1 MPACARWRADAVG
14 SAMWLIARRSFTEGW
29 LRLTATL
36 LAALGSIALIA
47 GSRQFALRAQEAVAG
62 SDASEY
68 FRADVLVQ
76 GGTVDLEDPYA
87 PPDGRIRLDQI
98 ASPPRVAAAEGRTL
112 LRPWISDPLLNPYRL
127 EAGRVPATD
136 GEVAIVRHMMRAGE
150 LR

>member
-47 GSRQFALRAQEAVAG
+47 GSLQFALRAQEAVSG

-76 GGTVDLEDPYA
+76 GGTVDADDPYA

-98 ASPPRVAAAEGRTL
+98 ASRAGVAAA
-112 LRPWISDPLLNPYRL
+112 
-127 EAGRVPATD
+127 AGDAT
-136 GEVAIVRHMMRAGE
+136 VAVTASGGG
-150 LR
+150 